1 MVLKLVDNTAPE
13 RLQFKVGADL
23 AAQIPPIEVPSM
35 SSVKCKN
42 CSLINF
48 SSEETCR
55 RCGEPFANAAGKKQQ
70 DGKKGGFSIYS
81 LVFVVIAAAI
91 GYYAYF
97 GIQSNVVQINSNEA
111 NRVAQQKKDPTA
123 GMSRTQYEKHRTGT
137 YGNAMSNNPSF
148 QAKRKQEEETQK
160 VMQAVSNSNPR

>member
-1 MVLKLVDNTAPE
+1 
-13 RLQFKVGADL
+13 
-23 AAQIPPIEVPSM
+23 M

-55 RCGEPFANAAGKKQQ
+55 RCGEPIGGSAVAKAKGEPRR
-70 DGKKGGFSIYS
+70 GGFSIYS
-81 LVFVVIAAAI
+81 LIFVVIAAAI

-111 NRVAQQKKDPTA
+111 NRVAQQKNDPTA

-148 QAKRKQEEETQK
+148 QAKRKQEGETQK